1 MKPISETDTDA
12 TKVYYWCTGQDDNIG
27 DVVLRRRLLQE
38 LVGSSSATGSGFCIY
53 VGSASQSFIEGLA
66 IPREATIYTA
76 KYRWYLSLLK
86 QAILRR
92 PPVLIF
98 NPGEVQ
104 RNRNTILAYALLM
117 LPAVAV
123 RLRGGAVLRT
133 GIAVDHRGAGF
144 IAKVA
149 TAVVRF
155 TSLLVSEATWR
166 DSASSSEFKTGSLV
180 PDWAIDVPSLLPIG
194 GKRDVIAVTFR
205 SDRPEAFD
213 ANAVSQIRRLAELRK
228 ANVTVFCQ
236 VRRDRT
242 AMERLSKKE
251 GWNFIDWPPNLSH
264 NRQEQIV
271 RELFSKSVF
280 VCSNRIHALIIG
292 LTEGAQA
299 ICISSETELKVR
311 THLEHFGLAIVLDAN
326 AFTDYNELESRVRE
340 FAAQS
345 GQLVRASA
353 EVSNLAV
360 RVRASIG
367 TGG

>member
-1 MKPISETDTDA
+1 M
-12 TKVYYWCTGQDDNIG
+12 
-27 DVVLRRRLLQE
+27 
-38 LVGSSSATGSGFCIY
+38 
-53 VGSASQSFIEGLA
+53 
-66 IPREATIYTA
+66 
-76 KYRWYLSLLK
+76 
-86 QAILRR
+86 
-92 PPVLIF
+92 
-98 NPGEVQ
+98 
-104 RNRNTILAYALLM
+104 
-117 LPAVAV
+117 
-123 RLRGGAVLRT
+123 
-133 GIAVDHRGAGF
+133 
-144 IAKVA
+144 
-149 TAVVRF
+149 
-155 TSLLVSEATWR
+155 
-166 DSASSSEFKTGSLV
+166 
-180 PDWAIDVPSLLPIG
+180 
-194 GKRDVIAVTFR
+194 
-205 SDRPEAFD
+205 
-213 ANAVSQIRRLAELRK
+213 
-228 ANVTVFCQ
+228 TVFCQ